1 MSRHLTTASNEIEA
15 DIILGR
21 LREAGVEAWE
31 SNSLGGPQG
40 SGGPRDIYVN
50 DADLGHAQEALQAA
64 QDIDEDELDALAEG
78 ESGPGEG

>member
-21 LREAGVEAWE
+21 LREAGVGGWE
-31 SNSLGGPQG
+31 SNSLGGRQG
-40 SGGPRDIYVN
+40 SAGPRDIYVN
-50 DADLGHAQEALQAA
+50 DADLGRAQEALHAA

-78 ESGPGEG
+78 ESGPREG